1 MIFETA
7 EAIVLMGKALSF
19 SLFYEQAPQKQTG
32 DYGLFFI
39 LGGSQDEFM
48 GGRDDN
54 LKLLDVQFNIFSKK
68 DDGGS
73 RIINMKSE
81 LSDLFDWT
89 KNLIVDGYD
98 VLKVQP
104 VSFFQVP
111 IQDFYRQFTI
121 NYEIE
126 LQKE

>member
-1 MIFETA
+1 MIIETA
-7 EAIVLMGKALSF
+7 EAIVMLGKNLSY
-19 SLFYEQAPQKQTG
+19 SLFYEQAPQDQTG
-32 DYGLFFI
+32 NYGLFFI

-54 LKLLDVQFNIFSKK
+54 LKNLDVQINIFSKE
-68 DDGGS
+68 DDGGLK
-73 RIINMKSE
+73 IISMKQE
-81 LSDLFDWT
+81 FSDLFDWT
-89 KNLIVDGYD
+89 KTLIVDGYH

-111 IQDFYRQFTI
+111 IQDKYRQFTI